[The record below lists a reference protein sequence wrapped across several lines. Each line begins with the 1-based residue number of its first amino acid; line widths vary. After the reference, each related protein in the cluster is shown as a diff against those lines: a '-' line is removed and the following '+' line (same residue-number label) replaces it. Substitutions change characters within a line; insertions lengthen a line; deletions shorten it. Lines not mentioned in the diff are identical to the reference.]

1 MPRPMDFNDL
11 IDRIRDE
18 LPTRVHDAFN
28 EAVERAAEQ
37 GREQRRYV
45 ARRMLDRNPWVRA
58 ERRRQQQRTT
68 VLSLLMLVVGFVGG
82 AALMYLFDPE
92 RGNRRRAF
100 LRGQADSA
108 LNEVSGSLEGRARDV
123 ADRVESA
130 VHEAQMGQA
139 QDASVSDFTLQ
150 TRVQAQLGHY
160 VAEPS
165 AISVT
170 VNDGNV
176 ILGGK
181 ILAREVQ
188 PLIERVRTIP
198 GVKNVE
204 NRLELH
210 DSDESVPN
218 PHNGSNGNVI
228 H

>member
-1 MPRPMDFNDL
+1 MAAKRELNEF
-11 IDRIRDE
+11 IDSIRDE

-37 GREQRRYV
+37 GRERSRHM

-58 ERRRQQQRTT
+58 ERRRQQREAS
-68 VLSLLMLVVGFVGG
+68 VLALFMLAIGFVSG

-92 RGNRRRAF
+92 RGKRRRAL
-100 LRGQADSA
+100 LRDQADSA
-108 LNEVSGSLEGRARDV
+108 LNEVSGSLSGSARDAV
-123 ADRVESA
+123 NRVESA
-130 VHEAQMGQA
+130 AHDAQPGQA
-139 QDASVSDFTLQ
+139 RDASVSDQILQ
-150 TRVQAQLGHY
+150 ARVTAQLGLY
-160 VAEPS
+160 VAEPG

-181 ILAREVQ
+181 IQAREAQ
-188 PLIERVRTIP
+188 PLIERIRTIP
-198 GVKNVE
+198 GVKAVE

-210 DSDESVPN
+210 DTTDDVPN
-218 PHNGSNGNVI
+218 PQSGTNGTGL

>member
-11 IDRIRDE
+11 IDSIRDE

-37 GREQRRYV
+37 GREQRRHV
-45 ARRMLDRNPWVRA
+45 ARRMMDRNPWVRA

-92 RGNRRRAF
+92 RGSRRRAF

-108 LNEVSGSLEGRARDV
+108 LNEVGDSLEGRAKDV
-123 ADRVESA
+123 VSRAQSVA
-130 VHEAQMGQA
+130 HEAQSGHA
-139 QDASVSDFTLQ
+139 QDAAASDQMLQ
-150 TRVQAQLGHY
+150 VRVQAQLGHY

-165 AISVT
+165 ATSVT

-210 DSDESVPN
+210 DSGDNVPN
-218 PHNGSNGNVI
+218 VPSGSNGST